1 MRIATFFTVIGLM
14 AALPI
19 IGATK
24 SQEVD
29 DETALLEHVNEPWSG
44 DLDGMVKR
52 GFIRVLTTYNP
63 LYFTYDGIEQRGLTV
78 EVMRAFETRLKK
90 TLGKK
95 GRNLHVVLM
104 PVPRDE
110 LLNRLNE
117 GRGDIVAANLTITPA
132 RSKLVD
138 FSNPTYPD
146 VRELIVTG
154 PQAPKIASLD
164 DLVATEIHVRASSS
178 YFEHISALNTARKQA
193 GKAEI
198 PIRRADERLEDYD
211 LLDMVNTGIIPAV
224 IVDSHKAALWAQVF
238 GDIRVHED
246 LSVHA
251 DGSIAWAVRKNNP
264 KLLRAVNGFVK
275 KVRKG
280 TLLGNILLNRYFK
293 DTGWM
298 DNVLSGKGREK
309 YGETIEIIKYYSNKY
324 DFDWLMIAAQGYQE
338 SKLDQSKRSP
348 AGAIGIMQLLPSTA
362 ADPNVNIAD
371 IQNAKNNVHAGVK
384 YLRFLRQ
391 RYFSDTEI
399 EPLDRVLFSF
409 AAYNA
414 GPRNLA
420 RARNK
425 AAKMNFNPNKWFGH
439 VEVAAARTISREPIT
454 YVRNIYKYYVAYKH
468 LEEIREER
476 AALR

>member
-1 MRIATFFTVIGLM
+1 MKVATFVTAIGLFATLPLGG
-14 AALPI
+14 AAK
-19 IGATK
+19 T
-24 SQEVD
+24 QVVD
-29 DETALLEHVNEPWSG
+29 DETALLKHVNEPWSG

-63 LYFTYDGIEQRGLTV
+63 LYFAYDGIEQQGLTV
-78 EVMRAFETRLKK
+78 DVMRAFEKRLKK
-90 TLGKK
+90 YLGKK

-110 LLNRLNE
+110 LLKRLAE
-117 GRGDIVAANLTITPA
+117 GKGDIVAANLTITPA
-132 RSKLVD
+132 RQKLVA
-138 FSNPTYPD
+138 FSNPIYPD

-154 PQAPKIASLD
+154 PKAPNIASLE
-164 DLVATEIHVRASSS
+164 DLVATEIHVRRSSS
-178 YFEHISALNTARKQA
+178 YFEHVSALNLARKQQD
-193 GKAEI
+193 KPEI
-198 PIRRADERLEDYD
+198 PVRLADERLEDYD

-224 IVDSHKAALWAQVF
+224 VIDSHKAALWAQVF
-238 GDIRVHED
+238 EDIQVHEN

-264 KLLRAVNGFVK
+264 KLLRAVNVFVK

-280 TLLGNILLNRYFK
+280 TLLGNILLNRYFE

-298 DNVLSGKGREK
+298 DNVLSGRGQEK
-309 YGETIEIIKYYSNKY
+309 YRETIEIIKRYSDKY
-324 DFDWLMIAAQGYQE
+324 DFDWLMIAAQGFQE
-338 SKLDQSKRSP
+338 SKLDQSARSP
-348 AGAIGIMQLLPSTA
+348 AGAVGIMQLLPSTA
-362 ADPNVNIAD
+362 ADPNVNISNIDKAE
-371 IQNAKNNVHAGVK
+371 NNVHAGVK

-399 EPLDRVLFSF
+399 QPLDRVLFSF

-454 YVRNIYKYYVAYKH
+454 YVRNIYKYYIAYKH
-468 LEEIREER
+468 LEEIRENR